1 MPAESIITI
10 SGSRP
15 AVASRTAGIRLPWQR
30 IGLHTV
36 AIVITAVMSFPLFW
50 MLSSALKSP
59 TEIFTD
65 VPRFLPVEPTLD
77 NFRSAFA
84 QKPVLDWLRNSLVTA
99 VGTTAL
105 RLVIAIPAAYAL
117 ARVRVPFR
125 SFWMACVVGTMLIP
139 GVVTLVPN
147 YLTVAQLGW
156 INTTIGVIVPQA
168 ASSAFFIFLLRQHIR
183 QIPVD
188 LFDAAELDGAG
199 TWRQLFDIAIP
210 LIWPGIL
217 AVMSLAFLWG
227 WNAYMWPLLIL
238 PEFSSQTIAVGLGT
252 FAGDPEGAQ
261 LWGPLMATALISS
274 VPPLIVFMFAQ
285 KHLATALTSG
295 LKG

>member
-1 MPAESIITI
+1 MAAESIITI

-15 AVASRTAGIRLPWQR
+15 AVATGSAHVRLPWKR
-30 IGLHTV
+30 IGLHTL

-50 MLSSALKSP
+50 MVSSAFKDP

-65 VPRFLPVEPTLD
+65 VPRFLPADPTLD

-105 RLVIAIPAAYAL
+105 RLAIAIPAAYAL

-217 AVMSLAFLWG
+217 AVTSLAFLWG

-238 PEFSSQTIAVGLGT
+238 PEFTSQTIAVGLGT